1 MLNIFV
7 ECKMQTNSWNV
18 FEIFGRIEFWDFQC
32 SRYSNVSMYKMW
44 FAREIYFRFKS
55 YDLLALGMVQNIVN
69 TKLEWTK
76 IFESSML
83 NHTSYAYTF
92 ELKTCYFFK
101 MFIRINYKN
110 GNSLILIS
118 CFFLWYTIYIINH
131 NSFVS
136 VKNNYWSLEPK
147 KSNSIQLHT
156 KKSNRL
162 HLTQT
167 TSSQIAFYF
176 FGTKCVAKKNMWA
189 VVAIWINSIILLI
202 KFFVSEKHGK
212 N

>member
-1 MLNIFV
+1 MVRQRNLLSFQKLRSFGFGNGSKYCKYQTRMDENIRV
-7 ECKMQTNSWNV
+7 KHAQP
-18 FEIFGRIEFWDFQC
+18 
-32 SRYSNVSMYKMW
+32 YKLY
-44 FAREIYFRFKS
+44 I
-55 YDLLALGMVQNIVN
+55 
-69 TKLEWTK
+69 
-76 IFESSML
+76 
-83 NHTSYAYTF
+83 YTF